1 MSVRDRLSVSH
12 YKGGIEF
19 DIEEHSGEKVVARM
33 PVAPGML
40 NPFGTVHAG
49 AMIWF
54 ADIAAT
60 LCAIGDLASV
70 DDTGRGFPLAVDLHT
85 VLAGNRRDGT
95 LTATARPV
103 KRGKAMTVIRT
114 EVTAE
119 DGTLLISLT
128 STHVAAR

>member
-1 MSVRDRLSVSH
+1 MSVRDKLSASH
-12 YKGGIEF
+12 YEGGIAF
-19 DIEEHSGEKVVARM
+19 DIEEHSADRVVARM
-33 PVAPGML
+33 PVGPAML

-60 LCAIGDLASV
+60 LCAIGDLDTV
-70 DDTGRGFPLAVDLHT
+70 DEAGRGFPLAVDLHT

-119 DGTLLISLT
+119 DGALLISLT
-128 STHVAAR
+128 STHVSAR